1 MLVQTWAWLIGMSD
15 AGDARLLQWAHSFA
29 KPPALELHGA
39 RPASEPYSPERR
51 ASRLIV
57 EHHMVTI
64 GIKPA
69 AVCVNPVFELEGAA
83 KELLEHRIG
92 RPRARRQA
100 LRVGRQNALDR
111 FDAYP
116 GYPIATTVRQRRV
129 ALRL

>member
-1 MLVQTWAWLIGMSD
+1 MQLQTWAWLIGMSD

-57 EHHMVTI
+57 EDHMVTI

-69 AVCVNPVFELEGAA
+69 AVCVNPVFELEGVA
-83 KELLEHRIG
+83 KELLSIELAG
-92 RPRARRQA
+92 R
-100 LRVGRQNALDR
+100 ALDAKHFAWDGKTLWIDSTLTQDTQLQLR
-111 FDAYP
+111 FGNA
-116 GYPIATTVRQRRV
+116 R
-129 ALRL
+129 